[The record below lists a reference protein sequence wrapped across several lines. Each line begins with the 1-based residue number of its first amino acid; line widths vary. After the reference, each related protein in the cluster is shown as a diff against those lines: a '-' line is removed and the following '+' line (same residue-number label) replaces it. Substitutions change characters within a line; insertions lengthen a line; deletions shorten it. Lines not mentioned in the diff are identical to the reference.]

1 MLDKHY
7 VLVGANDKQASRR
20 DQWRLALQMQAEKE
34 AAAGRG
40 GGLVDLLLP
49 RTPQEAKELARARK
63 KYRLKSV
70 KRRSPRERKSARDL
84 VVFDDELM
92 DNLVLLYVRERG
104 HLSSAQTLERFTDW
118 ICINLRNSHSEAVQ
132 LLKDSQLVLTERQP
146 SWWRKQIAERRK
158 RFKQK
163 KTAS

>member
-1 MLDKHY
+1 MLDKRY
-7 VLVGANDKQASRR
+7 VLVGANGKQASRR

-70 KRRSPRERKSARDL
+70 KRRSTRERQSARDT
-84 VVFDDELM
+84 VVLDDELM
-92 DNLVLLYVRERG
+92 TKLVVLYIREKG
-104 HLSSAQTLERFTDW
+104 HLASAYTIEKFCRW
-118 ICINLRNSHSEAVQ
+118 VSMNLRNQHSQACR
-132 LLKDSQLVLTERQP
+132 LLKNNQLALTERRP
-146 SWWRKQIAERRK
+146 SWWMKQIAERRK
-158 RFKQK
+158 RFK
-163 KTAS
+163 